1 MAAEAEK
8 AAELLALDLR
18 KKGGANIQS
27 LMAESKNY
35 NLNLKDF
42 KDQEVF
48 EMQNIVDLILR
59 KV

>member
-48 EMQNIVDLILR
+48 EM
-59 KV
+59 